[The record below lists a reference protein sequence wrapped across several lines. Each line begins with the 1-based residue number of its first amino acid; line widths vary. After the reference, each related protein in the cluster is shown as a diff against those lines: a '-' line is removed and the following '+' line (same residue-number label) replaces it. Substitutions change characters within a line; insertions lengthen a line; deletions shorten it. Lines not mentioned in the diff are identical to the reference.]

1 MRHRIGR
8 GPIAAASVL
17 TSALL
22 AFVPGSTASAGANA
36 APFVANGRIAFA
48 TTGAQSQIYTVN
60 PDGSGEQQLT
70 HASGGVQVDM
80 PDWSPDGSRI
90 AYVSNASGNF
100 DLMVMNADG
109 TGKHLL
115 AHTDGWDFRQ
125 PRWSPDGSR
134 FVVVR
139 CNNLFGYC
147 DLDMMNA
154 DGTGRHILVGSH
166 VDNADPSW
174 SPDGSQIAF
183 YSNRAGL
190 VAAVWVVNASG
201 GGLHRLTRPAIE
213 GCFPSWSP
221 LGNRILF
228 TSDCGRANPHTYVMN
243 PDGSR
248 ARRISHEPT
257 NKAAGFASYSPD
269 GRQIV
274 LISDIQ
280 VGFGAD
286 VFVMNANG
294 LNMHPIVTNHR
305 HVFFTDWGTYPSSAS
320 STDAATR

>member
-1 MRHRIGR
+1 MGQPLGR
-8 GPIAAASVL
+8 GKIAAAFIL
-17 TSALL
+17 TSSLVAFAPAAAPTAQASSPALL
-22 AFVPGSTASAGANA
+22 
-36 APFVANGRIAFA
+36 VANGRIAFA
-48 TTGAQSQIYTVN
+48 TEGAQSQIYTVN
-60 PDGSGEQQLT
+60 PDGSDERQLT
-70 HASGGVQVDM
+70 QASGGVQVDM

-90 AYVSNASGNF
+90 AYVSNASGSF

-115 AHTDGWDFRQ
+115 AHSDGWDYNQ
-125 PRWSPDGSR
+125 PRWSPDGSQ
-134 FVVVR
+134 FVVRR
-139 CNNLFGYC
+139 CNNSYGYC
-147 DLDMMNA
+147 DLDTMRS

-166 VDNADPSW
+166 VDNGDPSW
-174 SPDGSQIAF
+174 SPNGSQIAF

-190 VAAVWVVNASG
+190 LSAVWVVNSSG

-228 TSDCGRANPHTYVMN
+228 TSDCDRPNVHTWVMN
-243 PDGSR
+243 PDGTR

-257 NKAAGFASYSPD
+257 NKSAGFASYSPD

-305 HVFFTDWGTYPSSAS
+305 HVFFTDWGTST
-320 STDAATR
+320 STDTATR